1 MDFDTKFDI
10 VVYGGAILF
19 ILFLLDAL
27 FYQIRRN
34 RRQNKTVNLQ
44 DNNMQRDGITKTQDL
59 IYYGPTC
66 VCRFIA
72 DDNEKVVYVSSS
84 FSNDQLVKIPY
95 KEIVSVHPSIRMT
108 NEGSY
113 SGAIIGGILGGRYG
127 SYKGATTG
135 TIYVHDYKLIL
146 ARRNVKEPEF
156 VFPLIDDLRVQQSNR
171 FYIDAVRFYN
181 EVKTVVRAIRSIR

>member
-1 MDFDTKFDI
+1 MDIRTKFEI
-10 VVYGGAILF
+10 YMWIGVSLY
-19 ILFLLDAL
+19 ILFLL
-27 FYQIRRN
+27 YIIIYKIVRVK
-34 RRQNKTVNLQ
+34 RQKKTVMIQ
-44 DNNMQRDGITKTQDL
+44 DDETQKAGITKTQDL

-84 FSNDQLVKIPY
+84 FSNDQLKKIPY
-95 KEIVSVHPSIRMT
+95 KEIISVHPSIRMT

-135 TIYVHDYKLIL
+135 TIYVHDYILIL
-146 ARRNVKEPEF
+146 SRRNVKEPEF
-156 VFPLIDDLRVQQSNR
+156 IFPLIDNVKMKQSNF
-171 FYIDAVRFYN
+171 FYINAVRFYD
-181 EVKTVVRAIRSIR
+181 EVKSVIRAIKSLR

>member
-10 VVYGGAILF
+10 VVYGGTILF
-19 ILFLLDAL
+19 ILFLLNAL

-34 RRQNKTVNLQ
+34 KRQNKTVQTQ
-44 DNNMQRDGITKTQDL
+44 DDDMQRDGITKTQDL
-59 IYYGPTC
+59 IYYGPSG

-72 DDNEKVVYVSSS
+72 DDDEKVVYVSSS

-135 TIYVHDYKLIL
+135 TIYVRDYKLIL

-156 VFPLIDDLRVQQSNR
+156 IFPLLDDSHMQQSNH
-171 FYIDAVRFYN
+171 FYIEAVQFDKDVRA
-181 EVKTVVRAIRSIR
+181 VVRAIRSLR